1 MRTVVE
7 SNSSEVH
14 GFGGIGRQA
23 VSLQSEAML
32 LLLLLVSAW
41 AFRPFEQSGRFRTTR
56 TKAFESL
63 LTALGDESLVQ
74 SVGRAGFTSDE
85 ELVSF
90 ATDFRDR
97 PEVLSNVLRDDFHFN
112 AIDAHKLRAALM
124 QLLRSQ
130 DVSQQQQQLHQNQQI
145 REIPL
150 GAKSKLQIEGGEETK
165 RTRAN
170 MKRVVLNQSQ
180 SQRHRRKDASS
191 SFEYGLKKSDV
202 PPALAAE
209 LEAFFTYMTEMS
221 PTSQEAPIRQ
231 ATAVVYERHARLFLG
246 WLVRN
251 GGQASITSAFPT
263 KDKSGAKHA
272 FDFIK
277 WLRSE
282 RKISGNYEANLLRGL
297 TKLAKYRFSLEST
310 SDPTYGEKS
319 FDDIPVVRELRKV
332 HREAGARSR
341 LTTSRVSDERKKWL
355 DWPEYLSVVDKAKQ
369 ELETLKRESSSKTP
383 SLQQREIA
391 KAYQRYLV
399 LAFFSVVPDRQRTIR
414 ELEMD
419 RTFLRED
426 DSWVIKHGTA
436 DYKTGRSYGDRPPLP
451 IASELTAA
459 VDEFIADWRPC
470 LSPQTDHLF
479 VQPGV
484 LGKGQPLTQDS
495 LYQIVSRTCFK
506 HSGKRTNPHLLRD
519 MVVTH
524 VRGETNASEKE
535 LEALA
540 LFMGHSLS
548 MQKKSYDRRTLDQKV
563 APAVSLMRGL
573 ARGETAA

>member
-1 MRTVVE
+1 
-7 SNSSEVH
+7 
-14 GFGGIGRQA
+14 
-23 VSLQSEAML
+23 ML
-32 LLLLLVSAW
+32 LLLLLASAW
-41 AFRPFEQSGRFRTTR
+41 ALRPFEHAVRVRTTTTR
-56 TKAFESL
+56 VKAFESL
-63 LTALGDESLVQ
+63 FTALGGEGSESLVQ
-74 SVGRAGFTSDE
+74 SVGRAGFTSDD

-90 ATDFRDR
+90 AMDFRER
-97 PEVLSNVLRDDFHFN
+97 PEVLSAVLREDFAFSPMES
-112 AIDAHKLRAALM
+112 HKLRAALM
-124 QLLRSQ
+124 HLLRAKHDTQ
-130 DVSQQQQQLHQNQQI
+130 QQQQQQLVQNQQL
-145 REIPL
+145 RAIPL
-150 GAKSKLQIEGGEETK
+150 VDPKLQIEGEEETK
-165 RTRAN
+165 KAKRASN
-170 MKRVVLNQSQ
+170 MKRIILNQAQ
-180 SQRHRRKDASS
+180 LQRRKGSS
-191 SFEYGLKKSDV
+191 SSYEYGLKKSDV
-202 PPALAAE
+202 PPALEAE
-209 LEAFFTYMTEMS
+209 LEAFRTYMTEMS
-221 PTSQEAPIRQ
+221 PTSQESPIRQ

-246 WLVRN
+246 WFVRN

-277 WLRSE
+277 WMRSE
-282 RKISGNYEANLLRGL
+282 RKISGNYEANLVRGM

-332 HREAGARSR
+332 HRDANARSR

-355 DWPEYLSVVDKAKQ
+355 DWPEYLNVVDKAKQ
-369 ELETLKRESSSKTP
+369 ELETLKRESSNRTLA
-383 SLQQREIA
+383 LQQRMIA
-391 KAYQRYLV
+391 VAFQQYLV
-399 LAFFSVVPDRQRTIR
+399 LAFFSIVPDRQRTIR
-414 ELEMD
+414 ELEVG

-426 DSWVIKHGTA
+426 DSWVIKHGAA

-451 IASELTAA
+451 IAGELTSA

-484 LGKGQPLTQDS
+484 NGKGQPLTQDS

-506 HSGKRTNPHLLRD
+506 HAGKRTNPHLLRD

-524 VRGETNASEKE
+524 VRSETSASEKE

-563 APAVSLMRGL
+563 APAVSLISRLSQGRNSSL
-573 ARGETAA
+573 VSEL